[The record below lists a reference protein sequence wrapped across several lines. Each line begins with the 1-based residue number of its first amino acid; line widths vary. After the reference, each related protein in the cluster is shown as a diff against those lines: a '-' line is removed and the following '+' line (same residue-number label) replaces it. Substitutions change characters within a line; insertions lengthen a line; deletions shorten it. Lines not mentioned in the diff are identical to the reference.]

1 MDFVADIGGFLLK
14 AAIIVVAVGFIVG
27 LVAQA
32 AQKQK
37 KSKGDLQV
45 THLSKELNELSEQL
59 KIELMDKKA
68 QKKALKALKKKK
80 AAENKE
86 KRLFVIDFKGSMD
99 AKEVDSLRHE
109 VNAILNLA
117 TEKDEVLVRLE
128 SGGGVVNGYGLAAA
142 QLLRLR
148 EHNLTVNVAID
159 KVAASGGYMMAC
171 VGHKLLAAPFAFIG
185 SIGVVAQI
193 PNFHRLLKK
202 HNVDFEQLT
211 AGEYKRTLTIF
222 GENTDE
228 GRRKFKQ
235 DLEAIHRQ
243 FKSFV
248 QENRSELDIDKVA
261 TGEVWSGQ
269 EAKELGLIDE
279 VTTSDGWLMKQHK
292 GFDVLQLQYVI
303 RKPLS
308 ERFAKGMSVIIHTL
322 KSSLT
327 RSDVAQ

>member
-27 LVAQA
+27 LIAQA

-80 AAENKE
+80 AVQNKE

-279 VTTSDGWLMKQHK
+279 VTTSDAWLMKQHK
-292 GFDVLQLQYVI
+292 GFDVLKLQYVI

>member
-1 MDFVADIGGFLLK
+1 
-14 AAIIVVAVGFIVG
+14 
-27 LVAQA
+27 
-32 AQKQK
+32 
-37 KSKGDLQV
+37 
-45 THLSKELNELSEQL
+45 
-59 KIELMDKKA
+59 
-68 QKKALKALKKKK
+68 
-80 AAENKE
+80 
-86 KRLFVIDFKGSMD
+86 MD

-171 VGHKLLAAPFAFIG
+171 VGHKLMAAPFAFIG

-243 FKSFV
+243 FKSLF
-248 QENRSELDIDKVA
+248 RK
-261 TGEVWSGQ
+261 TEVNW
-269 EAKELGLIDE
+269 I
-279 VTTSDGWLMKQHK
+279 
-292 GFDVLQLQYVI
+292 
-303 RKPLS
+303 
-308 ERFAKGMSVIIHTL
+308 
-322 KSSLT
+322 
-327 RSDVAQ
+327 

>member
-1 MDFVADIGGFLLK
+1 MDFVADVGSFLLK

-37 KSKGDLQV
+37 KNKGDLQV

-80 AAENKE
+80 ATDNKE

-142 QLLRLR
+142 QLLRLKD
-148 EHNLTVNVAID
+148 HKLTVNVAID

-171 VGHKLLAAPFAFIG
+171 VGHKLMAAPFAFIG

-193 PNFHRLLKK
+193 PNFHRFLKK

-211 AGEYKRTLTIF
+211 AGEYKRTLTLF

-228 GRRKFKQ
+228 GRRKFKR
-235 DLEAIHRQ
+235 DLESIHRQ

-269 EAKELGLIDE
+269 EAQELGLIDE
-279 VTTSDGWLMKQHK
+279 VTTSDSWLMKQHK

-322 KSSLT
+322 KTSLT

>member
-171 VGHKLLAAPFAFIG
+171 VGHKLMAAPFAFIG

-269 EAKELGLIDE
+269 EAKDLGLIDE
-279 VTTSDGWLMKQHK
+279 VITSDAWLMKQHK

>member
-14 AAIIVVAVGFIVG
+14 AAIIVVAVGVIVG
-27 LVAQA
+27 ILLNA

-45 THLSKELNELSEQL
+45 THLSKELNELSDQL

-80 AAENKE
+80 ATENKE

-99 AKEVDSLRHE
+99 AKEVESLRHE
-109 VNAILNLA
+109 VDAILNLA
-117 TEKDEVLVRLE
+117 TEKDEVLIRLE

-142 QLLRLR
+142 QLLRLK
-148 EHNLTVNVAID
+148 EQKLTVNVAID

-171 VGHKLLAAPFAFIG
+171 VGHNLIAAPFAFIG

-248 QENRSELDIDKVA
+248 QENRTELDIDKVA

-279 VTTSDGWLMKQHK
+279 ITTSDAWLMKQHK
-292 GFDVLQLQYVI
+292 DFEVLQLQYVT

>member
-1 MDFVADIGGFLLK
+1 MDFVADIGSFLLK
-14 AAIIVVAVGFIVG
+14 AAIIVVAIGFIVG
-27 LVAQA
+27 LLAQA

-80 AAENKE
+80 ATENKE

-117 TEKDEVLVRLE
+117 TEKAEVLVRLE

-142 QLLRLR
+142 QLQRLR
-148 EHNLTVNVAID
+148 EQKLTVNVAID

-171 VGHKLLAAPFAFIG
+171 VGHNLMAAPFAFIG

-193 PNFHRLLKK
+193 PNFHRFLKK

-211 AGEYKRTLTIF
+211 AGEYKRTLTLF

-248 QENRSELDIDKVA
+248 QENRAELDIDKVA

-279 VTTSDGWLMKQHK
+279 VTTSDAWLMKQHK

-322 KSSLT
+322 KTSLT
-327 RSDVAQ
+327 RSDVSQ

>member
-37 KSKGDLQV
+37 KGKGDLQV

-171 VGHKLLAAPFAFIG
+171 VGHKLMAAPFAFIG

-269 EAKELGLIDE
+269 EAKDLGLIDE
-279 VTTSDGWLMKQHK
+279 VITSDAWLMKQHK

>member
-27 LVAQA
+27 LIAQA

-279 VTTSDGWLMKQHK
+279 VTTSDAWLMKQHK

>member
-1 MDFVADIGGFLLK
+1 MEFLADIGGFVIK
-14 AAIIVVAVGFIVG
+14 AAIIVIAVVFIVG
-27 LVAQA
+27 VIAQA

-37 KSKGDLQV
+37 KNKGDLQV

-80 AAENKE
+80 PQTSKE
-86 KRLFVIDFKGSMD
+86 KRLFVVDFKGSMD

-109 VNAILNLA
+109 VDAILNLA

-142 QLLRLR
+142 QLLRLKD
-148 EHNLTVNVAID
+148 HKLTVNIAID

-211 AGEYKRTLTIF
+211 AGEYKRTLTLF

-243 FKSFV
+243 FKTFV
-248 QENRSELDIDKVA
+248 QENREELDIDKVA

-279 VTTSDGWLMKQHK
+279 VTTSDAWLMSQHNA
-292 GFDVLQLQYVI
+292 FEVLQLQYVV

-308 ERFAKGMSVIIHTL
+308 ERFAKGMSVIIHAV

>member
-27 LVAQA
+27 LIAQA

-80 AAENKE
+80 AVQNKE

-248 QENRSELDIDKVA
+248 QGNRSELDIDKVA

-279 VTTSDGWLMKQHK
+279 VTTSDAWLMKQHK
-292 GFDVLQLQYVI
+292 GFDVLKLQI
-303 RKPLS
+303 
-308 ERFAKGMSVIIHTL
+308 
-322 KSSLT
+322 
-327 RSDVAQ
+327 

>member
-27 LVAQA
+27 LIAQA

-171 VGHKLLAAPFAFIG
+171 VGHKLMAAPFAFIG

-235 DLEAIHRQ
+235 DLEAIHHQ

-269 EAKELGLIDE
+269 EAKDLGLIDE
-279 VTTSDGWLMKQHK
+279 VITSDAWLMKQHK

>member
-248 QENRSELDIDKVA
+248 QGNRSELDIDKVA

-279 VTTSDGWLMKQHK
+279 VTTSDAWLMKQHK

>member
-1 MDFVADIGGFLLK
+1 MEFLVDIGAFLLK
-14 AAIIVVAVGFIVG
+14 AAIIVIAVGFIIG
-27 LVAQA
+27 LLAQA

-45 THLSKELNELSEQL
+45 TDLSKELKELSEQL
-59 KIELMDKKA
+59 KLELMDKKA
-68 QKKALKALKKKK
+68 RKKAMKALKKKK
-80 AAENKE
+80 HADDK
-86 KRLFVIDFKGSMD
+86 KQRLFVLDFKGSMD
-99 AKEVDSLRHE
+99 AKEVDNLRQE
-109 VNAILNLA
+109 VNAILQLA

-142 QLLRLR
+142 QLQRIKS
-148 EHNLTVNVAID
+148 HGLTLNVAID

-171 VGHKLLAAPFAFIG
+171 VGQKLLAAPFAFIG

-193 PNFHRLLKK
+193 PNFHRFLKK
-202 HNVDFEQLT
+202 HDVDFEQLT
-211 AGEYKRTLTIF
+211 AGEYKRTLTLF

-243 FKSFV
+243 FKAFV
-248 QENRSELDIDKVA
+248 QENRPELDIDKVA

-269 EAKELGLIDE
+269 EAKELGLVDE
-279 VTTSDGWLMKQHK
+279 VTTSDSWLLEQHK
-292 GFDVLQLQYVI
+292 TFNVLQLNYVV
-303 RKPLS
+303 RKPMS
-308 ERFAKGMSVIIHTL
+308 ERFAKGLSTVIQTL

-327 RSDVAQ
+327 RSDIAQ

>member
-1 MDFVADIGGFLLK
+1 MDFVADIGSFLLK

-68 QKKALKALKKKK
+68 KKKALKALKKKK
-80 AAENKE
+80 ATEKKE

-117 TEKDEVLVRLE
+117 TEKDEVLVKLE

-148 EHNLTVNVAID
+148 EHKLTVNVAID

-171 VGHKLLAAPFAFIG
+171 VGHKLMAAPFAFIG

-193 PNFHRLLKK
+193 PNFHRFLKT

-211 AGEYKRTLTIF
+211 AGEYKRTLTLF

-248 QENRSELDIDKVA
+248 QENRAELDIDKVA

-269 EAKELGLIDE
+269 EAKDLGLIDE
-279 VTTSDGWLMKQHK
+279 VITSDAWLMKQHE
-292 GFDVLQLQYVI
+292 GFDVLQVQYVM

-322 KSSLT
+322 KTSLT

>member
-27 LVAQA
+27 LIAQA

-80 AAENKE
+80 AEENKE
-86 KRLFVIDFKGSMD
+86 KRLFVLDFKGSMD

-117 TEKDEVLVRLE
+117 TEQDEVLVRLE

-279 VTTSDGWLMKQHK
+279 VTTSDAWLMKQHK

>member
-27 LVAQA
+27 LIAQA

-248 QENRSELDIDKVA
+248 QGNRSELDIDKVA

-279 VTTSDGWLMKQHK
+279 VTTSDAWLMKQHK